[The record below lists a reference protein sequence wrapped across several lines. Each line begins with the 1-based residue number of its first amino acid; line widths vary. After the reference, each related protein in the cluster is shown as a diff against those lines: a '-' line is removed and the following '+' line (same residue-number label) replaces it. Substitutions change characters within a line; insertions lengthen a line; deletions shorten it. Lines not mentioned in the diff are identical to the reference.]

1 MGAFMG
7 DPDLLSKMLRGLDPE
22 RGDDRIAS
30 VSVPDRAD
38 LPASDDELRSIVVA
52 GLVDLVAEDA
62 GSLAAGLATVA
73 TMIATGRFAL
83 YERATAAEQQERA
96 ARMRGFEIG
105 LTRSWLIPRLRTD
118 IESYTARISALE
130 RALERP

>member
-1 MGAFMG
+1 MRDA
-7 DPDLLSKMLRGLDPE
+7 DLLSRMLQGLDPE
-22 RGDDRIAS
+22 RGDDRIVS
-30 VSVPDRAD
+30 VAVPDRAD
-38 LPASDDELRSIVVA
+38 LPASDDDLRPILVA

-62 GSLAAGLATVA
+62 GSLAAGFSTVA

-96 ARMRGFEIG
+96 ARVRGFEIG

-118 IESYTARISALE
+118 IELYAARISALE
-130 RALERP
+130 RALEQP